1 MHPFLNQ
8 NDFKNTTY
16 LNVCKSLIYQ
26 DFSKSYYVD
35 ITGVIL
41 TPGEEGKNCLGN
53 GEHYDDNRKLI
64 ECCCDECDYYC
75 CCLPKHHKW
84 YMPYSE

>member
-1 MHPFLNQ
+1 MNNQ
-8 NDFKNTTY
+8 ERNM
-16 LNVCKSLIYQ
+16 II
-26 DFSKSYYVD
+26 D
-35 ITGVIL
+35 ILGMIL

-53 GEHYDDNRKLI
+53 GEHRDDNGKLI

-84 YMPYSE
+84 YSPYREQRNSEQ